1 MTMMARTYTVT
12 VTVTEAGADP
22 DGTARTTDT
31 TSSNPVEITVDDVN
45 EAPMVT
51 RGATMLKHMEY
62 DADTGTD
69 DAETEEMRSKTV
81 STYTAADPEDASPT
95 DPADVTWSLQG
106 ADAGKFSIVSD
117 TGVLTFK
124 EIPNYEMPA
133 DAGRNNVYN
142 VTVVATDDATGVG
155 GKMTATREVTIM
167 VTNMDEDG
175 MVTLSAQQPYVGVAL
190 TASVTDL
197 DGGVTDVTWK
207 WERDNDLADAEEKY
221 DDEEVIA
228 IGGHIGHLHSD

>member
-1 MTMMARTYTVT
+1 
-12 VTVTEAGADP
+12 
-22 DGTARTTDT
+22 
-31 TSSNPVEITVDDVN
+31 
-45 EAPMVT
+45 MVT

-81 STYTAADPEDASPT
+81 STYTAADPDDASPTDPSPT

-133 DAGRNNVYN
+133 DAGGNNVYN
-142 VTVVATDDATGVG
+142 VTVVATDSGIANRN
-155 GKMTATREVTIM
+155 KMTATREVTIM
-167 VTNMDEDG
+167 VTNMPEDLG
-175 MVTLSAQQPYVGVAL
+175 
-190 TASVTDL
+190 
-197 DGGVTDVTWK
+197 
-207 WERDNDLADAEEKY
+207 R
-221 DDEEVIA
+221 
-228 IGGHIGHLHSD
+228 